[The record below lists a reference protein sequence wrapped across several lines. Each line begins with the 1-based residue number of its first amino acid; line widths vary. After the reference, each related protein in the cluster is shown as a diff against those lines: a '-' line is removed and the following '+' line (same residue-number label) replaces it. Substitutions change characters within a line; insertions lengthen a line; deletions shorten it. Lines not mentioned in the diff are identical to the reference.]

1 MHFYKNITRLI
12 LPGMLLFSFA
22 SCKKD
27 QAYKQTTDS
36 KDNAVVY
43 IQQAITYPQAL
54 TIFPLADTART
65 LSINASFGAVGL
77 PQDNIDITFAA
88 NNKALDSINTI
99 RVNAGLSPY
108 EKFPADAY
116 TVDSWNASIQGGTLS
131 SNLVNIKYYSK
142 KFDPRKSYL
151 LPISIQDASGY
162 MVNSDLKTVYLV
174 VAKVEF
180 NAGAYASN
188 GVRNNYA
195 ANGTF
200 ASASNYSTDK
210 TLTQY
215 VDPLDPASVQFD
227 IDKVANLGANQIAG
241 TIFRVKVNADLS
253 VTVYGQLGPGA
264 PIVNMA
270 GLQNDYNPATKTFT
284 LNYKYTNTNGT
295 YRVMT
300 ETLAKK

>member
-1 MHFYKNITRLI
+1 MHIHKNIVRLA
-12 LPGMLLFSFA
+12 LPGMLLLSFA

-27 QAYKQTTDS
+27 QAYKETTDS

-43 IQQAITYPQAL
+43 IQQAVTYPQAL
-54 TIFPLADTART
+54 TIFPLADSART
-65 LSINASFGAVGL
+65 LSVNTSFGAVGL
-77 PQDNIDITFAA
+77 PKNSIGVTFKADD
-88 NNKALDSINTI
+88 KALDS
-99 RVNAGLSPY
+99 VNSVRTKAGLSPY

-116 TVDSWNASIQGGTLS
+116 TIDSWNATIQGGALS
-131 SNLVNIKYYSK
+131 SNIVNIKYYSK

-162 MVNSDLKTVYLV
+162 QVNPDLKTVYLV

-180 NAGAYASN
+180 NAGTYASN
-188 GVRNNYA
+188 GVRNNYNA
-195 ANGTF
+195 DGSF

-210 TLTQY
+210 NLTQY
-215 VDPLDPASVQFD
+215 VDPLDPAAVQFD

-241 TIFRVKVNADLS
+241 TIFRVKINADLTVS
-253 VTVYGQLGPGA
+253 VYGQLGPGA
-264 PIVNMA
+264 PIVSIP
-270 GLQNDYNPATKTFT
+270 GLQNDYNPATKIFT
-284 LNYKYTNTNGT
+284 LNYKYTNANGT

>member
-1 MHFYKNITRLI
+1 MHIHKNIAWFA
-12 LPGMLLFSFA
+12 LPVMLAFSFA

-43 IQQAITYPQAL
+43 IQQAITYPQPL
-54 TIFPLADTART
+54 TIFPLADSART
-65 LSINASFGAVGL
+65 LSINASFGAVGI
-77 PQDNIDITFAA
+77 PQNNIAITL
-88 NNKALDSINTI
+88 KADDKAMDSINAARAT
-99 RVNAGLSPY
+99 AGMSLY
-108 EKFPADAY
+108 EKFPSDAY
-116 TVDSWNASIQGGTLS
+116 TVDSWNTTIQGGSLS
-131 SNLVNIKYYSK
+131 SNSINIKYYSK
-142 KFDPRKSYL
+142 KFDPRKNYL

-162 MVNSDLKTVYLV
+162 KVNSDLKTVYLV

-180 NAGAYASN
+180 NAGTYASN
-188 GVRNNYA
+188 GTRNNYNA
-195 ANGTF
+195 DGSF

-210 TLTQY
+210 NLTPY
-215 VDPLDPASVQFD
+215 VDPLDPAAVQFD

-241 TIFRVKVNADLS
+241 TIFRVKVNADLT

-264 PIVNMA
+264 PIVTMP

-284 LNYKYTNTNGT
+284 LNYKYTNANGT

-300 ETLAKK
+300 ETLVKK